1 MNFEKLTGLGIGSWG
16 LGEDP
21 KKKKDEIAA
30 IRYGL
35 DHGLSVIDTAEMYGD
50 GQSEELIG
58 EAIKGYDREKLFLI
72 SKFYPYH
79 ATPKLERQSLE
90 ASLKRLGTDHLDLY
104 LLHWR
109 GSHRLSDTIRG
120 LQALQKDGLIRYWGV
135 SNFDTADMQE
145 LFTVPGGEEC
155 FANEDLYNI
164 SERGT
169 EFDLQAW
176 QEEHGVNFIGYSPFN
191 SGKGNTIRITRN
203 SKIVARDHGVTPH
216 QIMLAWTM
224 RNGNVLTIPKAS
236 SVEHMK
242 ENIATQKIKLTD
254 DELRLLNSDFPM
266 PTEKTPLAVI

>member
-109 GSHRLSDTIRG
+109 GSHRLSD
-120 LQALQKDGLIRYWGV
+120 
-135 SNFDTADMQE
+135 MQE

-203 SKIVARDHGVTPH
+203 LKIVARDHGVTPH

>member
-109 GSHRLSDTIRG
+109 GSHRLSDTIHG

-176 QEEHGVNFIGYSPFN
+176 QE
-191 SGKGNTIRITRN
+191 
-203 SKIVARDHGVTPH
+203 
-216 QIMLAWTM
+216 
-224 RNGNVLTIPKAS
+224 
-236 SVEHMK
+236 
-242 ENIATQKIKLTD
+242 
-254 DELRLLNSDFPM
+254 
-266 PTEKTPLAVI
+266 